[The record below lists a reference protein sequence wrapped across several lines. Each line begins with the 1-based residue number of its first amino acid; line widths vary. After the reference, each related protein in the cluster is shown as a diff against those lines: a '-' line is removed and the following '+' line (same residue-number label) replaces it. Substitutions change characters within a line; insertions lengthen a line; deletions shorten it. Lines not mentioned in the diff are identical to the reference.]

1 MAPPPQIVQS
11 IGEISQGQ
19 IYLYSLA
26 ALLVFG
32 AVRYVFQTL
41 TSPLR
46 SVPGPILARFTRL
59 WEIQAVRKHD
69 NPTFNIVLHE
79 KYGKVTPSNKK
90 RAWLSVQDLLCAS
103 HRIAIA

>member
-1 MAPPPQIVQS
+1 MRSVDETPH
-11 IGEISQGQ
+11 GR
-19 IYLYSLA
+19 IYLYGLA

-32 AVRYVFQTL
+32 AIRYVFQTL

-69 NPTFNIVLHE
+69 SPAFNIALHE
-79 KYGKVTPSNKK
+79 KYGKVTSSNKK
-90 RAWLSVQDLLCAS
+90 RA
-103 HRIAIA
+103 